1 MKRICTLLTLS
12 VVSLAFAFAAL
23 SQEKTTEPAKQTVVK
38 APIKHTSS
46 ASGEEMYLS
55 YCAAC
60 HGNRGKGDG
69 PAAAAMKQ
77 PPPDLTVLAKNNKGT
92 FPTSHVVEVL
102 NYGVTSPAHG
112 SKDMPVW
119 RDLLKSLHGS
129 DMSMKDAMVQ
139 TRIVNLTD
147 YIKTLQAK

>member
-1 MKRICTLLTLS
+1 MKRICTLLAFS

-23 SQEKTTEPAKQTVVK
+23 AQDQTKGTTKQTVVK
-38 APIKHTSS
+38 TPIKQTSS

-60 HGNRGKGDG
+60 HGNHGKGDG

-77 PPPDLTVLAKNNKGT
+77 PPADLTVLAKNNGGT
-92 FPTSHVVEVL
+92 FPSSHVVQVL
-102 NYGVTSPAHG
+102 NFGVEAPAHG
-112 SKDMPVW
+112 SKDMPIW
-119 RDLLKSLHGS
+119 RDLLKSLHGN
-129 DMSMKDAMVQ
+129 DMRLKDALVQ
-139 TRIVNLTD
+139 TRIANLTD

>member
-1 MKRICTLLTLS
+1 MKRTYMLLAFAA
-12 VVSLAFAFAAL
+12 VSLAFAFAAL
-23 SQEKTTEPAKQTVVK
+23 SQEQATGSTKQTVVK
-38 APIKHTSS
+38 TPIKHTSP

-77 PPPDLTVLAKNNKGT
+77 PPTDLTLLAKNNNGA
-92 FPTSHVVEVL
+92 FPASHVTQVL
-102 NYGVTSPAHG
+102 NYGVESPAHG
-112 SKDMPVW
+112 SKDMPIW

-129 DMSMKDAMVQ
+129 DMRMKDAMVQ
-139 TRIVNLTD
+139 TRIANLTD
-147 YIKTLQAK
+147 YIKSLQAK